1 MKPANLKLTRV
12 VGDTYAEE
20 IALKTRLGKITS
32 ITDMSG
38 NTADLTLLS
47 PDGQT
52 TLGPITGTV
61 NDAGLPTQTI
71 SFDFS
76 GAIAAGLDEGHWTFK
91 IVILPTITTH
101 TVGTLSMIAP
111 PV

>member
-12 VGDTYAEE
+12 VGDTYDEE
-20 IALKTRLGKITS
+20 IALKTRLDKVSS
-32 ITDMSG
+32 ITDLSG
-38 NTADLTLLS
+38 STVDLTLLS
-47 PDGQT
+47 PNGVT
-52 TLGPITGTV
+52 MLGPITGTV
-61 NDAGLPTQTI
+61 NDATLPTQSV

-76 GAIAAGLDEGHWTFK
+76 GAIAVGLDKGNWTFK

-101 TVGTLSMIAP
+101 VTGSLSMIAP